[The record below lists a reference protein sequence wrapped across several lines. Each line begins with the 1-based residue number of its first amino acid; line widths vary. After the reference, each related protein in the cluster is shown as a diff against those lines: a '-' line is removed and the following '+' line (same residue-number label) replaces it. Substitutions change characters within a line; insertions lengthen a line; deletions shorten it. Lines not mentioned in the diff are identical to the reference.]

1 MLQFNQFVMKIYSYS
16 SSANYT
22 HIHMYVFF
30 SSFAEEIKERGLE
43 DSNYKLDVSID
54 GNVAKWMLDTPEIK
68 ISKIFKELSHDTLIN
83 IPKINEAIIK
93 IEQKNNFTSKIKDMD
108 LLTLELS
115 KVCFTKKKPEITD
128 DSLLSP
134 VIDFYKVVE

>member
-1 MLQFNQFVMKIYSYS
+1 MKIYSYS

-22 HIHMYVFF
+22 HIHMYIFF
-30 SSFAEEIKERGLE
+30 FSFAEEIKERGLE

-54 GNVAKWMLDTPEIK
+54 GNVAKWVLDTPEIK
-68 ISKIFKELSHDTLIN
+68 ISKIFKELSRNTLIN

-93 IEQKNNFTSKIKDMD
+93 IEQKNNFTSKIKDID
-108 LLTLELS
+108 LLSLELS
-115 KVCFTKKKPEITD
+115 KVYFTKKKPEITD

-134 VIDFYKVVE
+134 AIDFYKIA

>member
-1 MLQFNQFVMKIYSYS
+1 MKIYSYS
-16 SSANYT
+16 NSANYI

-30 SSFAEEIKERGLE
+30 FSFAEEIKEYGLE

-54 GNVAKWMLDTPEIK
+54 GNIAKWILDTPEIR
-68 ISKIFKELSHDTLIN
+68 ISNIFKELSRNPLIN

-93 IEQKNNFTSKIKDMD
+93 IEQKNNFTSRIKDMD

-128 DSLLSP
+128 NSLLSP
-134 VIDFYKVVE
+134 AIDFYR

>member
-1 MLQFNQFVMKIYSYS
+1 MKIYSYS
-16 SSANYT
+16 NSANYT

-30 SSFAEEIKERGLE
+30 FSFAEEIKEYGLE
-43 DSNYKLDVSID
+43 NSNYKLDVSID
-54 GNVAKWMLDTPEIK
+54 GNIAKWILDTPEIR
-68 ISKIFKELSHDTLIN
+68 ISNIFKELSRNPLIN

-93 IEQKNNFTSKIKDMD
+93 IEQKNNFTSRIKDMD

-128 DSLLSP
+128 DSLISP
-134 VIDFYKVVE
+134 AIDFYR

>member
-1 MLQFNQFVMKIYSYS
+1 MKIYSYS

-30 SSFAEEIKERGLE
+30 FSFAEEIKEHGLE

-54 GNVAKWMLDTPEIK
+54 GNVAKWILDTPEIK
-68 ISKIFKELSHDTLIN
+68 ISKIFKELSRNTLIN

-93 IEQKNNFTSKIKDMD
+93 IEQKNNFTSKIKNMD

-134 VIDFYKVVE
+134 AIDFYKIA